1 SLHVLPGPPSFP
13 ARRSSDLASRV
24 TERQVVFE
32 DGGVVGTDVVVFA
45 AGVRPRDE
53 LARAAGLAVGARG
66 GVVVDEACR
75 TSDPHIYAVGE
86 CAEIGGRVY
95 GLVAPGYAMAEVVAD
110 RVAGGAATFPGADT
124 STKLKLLGVDVAS
137 FGVTAGP
144 L

>member
-75 TSDPHIYAVGE
+75 TSDPHIWAVRSE
-86 CAEIGGRVY
+86 EHTSELQSLAY
-95 GLVAPGYAMAEVVAD
+95 LVC
-110 RVAGGAATFPGADT
+110 R
-124 STKLKLLGVDVAS
+124 L
-137 FGVTAGP
+137 
-144 L
+144 